1 MTRAMSRWLQPIAVA
16 TFMLSAA
23 PPYIIDGHAA
33 DEPVAEALRRAASPE
48 DPCQLTGTCVVQGAE
63 VDDATSLANRKR
75 KGRGA
80 AAGIVSD
87 ARVKADAKVVGKLPN
102 GVPIYE
108 FKFLWENQS
117 RVGLMAQDLQSRDDM
132 RAAVVVL
139 PNGLLGIDYAGLG
152 LRMASE
158 PQWTADGL
166 KALDAKYTGVTTD
179 PDDEPVILF
188 NRNR

>member
-117 RVGLMAQDLQSRDDM
+117 RVGLMAQDLQTRDDM
-132 RAAVVVL
+132 RASVVVL
-139 PNGLLGIDYAGLG
+139 PNGLLGIDYASLG